1 MKTKKTSIYSFI
13 IAIILCVSLQTEKA
27 YSQSPSE
34 ILDSMYHFVLPC
46 THIYGVAHWIIG
58 ETCSDMAEVGGANK
72 FDGLAHQQLSLFN
85 FTEDNATIENYY
97 MWNYYAIGW
106 CNLALYKIN
115 KAGVSST
122 NVQLKA
128 EALALRSLF
137 YFNLVRLFGGVSLYT
152 EKDLA
157 SDTLFNS
164 NMVLDYLETRT
175 AGWNYVHNIFNY
187 DTIKP
192 RNTASDVYAFIENDL
207 DTAILYLPLKS
218 LLSVIEK
225 NHVTQGMALALLTN
239 INIYQQKW
247 QQALDDAEKLINSGE
262 YALESNFSQVFSIP
276 AEYGSESI
284 FEIEQ
289 HPEYAYNWLRGFHNT
304 TQNPGAILIKNGPVI
319 DSSHWVDWGFG
330 FNIPSNNYVNSFPEN
345 DPRKRQTIMS
355 VNDTILFDID
365 PNTKDTL
372 WWAILDTTT
381 FQGNQRS
388 FNGYNERKY
397 FTTWLDCRLDGY
409 NPNSLGDQIPIY
421 GYKGTLEHSGGFK
434 NIRVFRYSEILLL
447 ASEAALHLGNTTKAL
462 SYINQVRTRARN
474 SGTTGY
480 PKNFTSITL
489 DSIYNE
495 RKWEL
500 GSEGYRYFDLIRTR
514 QAYKVLNNLY
524 RDTWSTKI
532 TFDTTK
538 NYLYPIPIISIAA
551 GKGVVTQ
558 NPGYKGWDDINE
570 LSKIKTIPPSN
581 WVIDT
586 TDDNMGI
593 FRGWVDMTPY
603 INCTNSFNVSD
614 NFEGLW
620 FDSVIHKEVKALQV
634 TPANAFSLI
643 LTLPNNYPHKN
654 FSDTIIVDFNNIKSE
669 IIDTVYLNVI
679 FAGKKTG
686 INQNA
691 IAAKSVKLYPNPAD
705 DICTLELSED
715 IHLPVMMKIYSVD
728 GIEVFSETIK
738 SRINNIN
745 LSILRSG
752 LYILKLGALNQT
764 IKIEK
769 INK

>member
-1 MKTKKTSIYSFI
+1 MKTKKTSIYSFVM
-13 IAIILCVSLQTEKA
+13 AIILCVSLQTEKA

-46 THIYGVAHWIIG
+46 THIYGVAQWIIG
-58 ETCSDMAEVGGANK
+58 ETCSDMAEVGGASMV
-72 FDGLAHQQLSLFN
+72 DGLSHQQLSLFN
-85 FTEDNATIENYY
+85 IKEDNITIENYY

-115 KAGVSST
+115 KEGVSST

-137 YFNLVRLFGGVSLYT
+137 YFNLVRLFGGVSIYT

-164 NMVLDYLETRT
+164 NMVLDYLMLRT

-192 RNTASDVYAFIENDL
+192 RNTVSDVYSFIENDL
-207 DTAILYLPLKS
+207 DTALLYLPLKS
-218 LLSVIEK
+218 QLGATEK
-225 NHVTQGMALALLTN
+225 NHVTQGMAIALLTN

-262 YALESNFSQVFSIP
+262 YALESNFSQVFSIQ
-276 AEYGSESI
+276 AEYGNESI
-284 FEIEQ
+284 FEIDQ
-289 HPEYAYNWLRGFHNT
+289 HPEMDNNWLRGFHNT
-304 TQNPGAILIKNGPVI
+304 CQQPRTIWVKKGNSVKP
-319 DSSHWVDWGFG
+319 SHWGFG
-330 FNIPSNNYVNSFPEN
+330 FNIPSKNYVQSFPNNDQRKKQTIIAEN
-345 DPRKRQTIMS
+345 DSI
-355 VNDTILFDID
+355 VFDID
-365 PNTKDTL
+365 PDTKDTT
-372 WWAILDTTT
+372 WVILDP
-381 FQGNQRS
+381 NCQRS
-388 FNGYNERKY
+388 TCNGASLTGYYTRKY
-397 FTTWLDCRLDGY
+397 FASRLDMRLSGHT
-409 NPNSLGDQIPIY
+409 PDSLNSSI
-421 GYKGTLEHSGGFK
+421 LEHSGGVK
-434 NIRVFRYSEILLL
+434 NIRVFRYADILLL

-462 SYINQVRTRARN
+462 NYINQVRTRARN

-480 PKNFTSITL
+480 PKNLSAITL

-500 GSEGYRYFDLIRTR
+500 GGEGYRYFDLIRTR

-524 RDTWSTKI
+524 RDTWSTTI

-538 NYLYPIPIISIAA
+538 NYLYPIPIVSIADS
-551 GKGVVTQ
+551 KGIITQ
-558 NPGYKGWDDINE
+558 NPGYKGWDDIGTM
-570 LSKIKTIPPSN
+570 SKIKPVPPID

-586 TDDNMGI
+586 TAQTTSYYYNYIDLSEYNSCSNVDAFDNLSFLNISQNVDDMKMQIN
-593 FRGWVDMTPY
+593 GW
-603 INCTNSFNVSD
+603 CSELSTNLS
-614 NFEGLW
+614 
-620 FDSVIHKEVKALQV
+620 I
-634 TPANAFSLI
+634 
-643 LTLPNNYPHKN
+643 NYPRKN
-654 FSDTIIVDFNNIKSE
+654 FTDTIIANFNYVRSNIT
-669 IIDTVYLNVI
+669 DTIYLNVI

-686 INQNA
+686 IKPNS

-745 LSILRSG
+745 LSLLQSG